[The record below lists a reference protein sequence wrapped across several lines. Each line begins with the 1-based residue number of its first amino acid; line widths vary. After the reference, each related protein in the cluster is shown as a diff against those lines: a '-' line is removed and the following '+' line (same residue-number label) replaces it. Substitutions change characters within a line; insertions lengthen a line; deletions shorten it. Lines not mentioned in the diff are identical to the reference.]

1 MSDRIDPRR
10 QTREIREALG
20 RYEPE
25 QLLDILTHV
34 FRQYVVDG
42 SAPPPMQL
50 QDELSGL
57 SFAQVIERLQLRLD
71 LPELRLFEIQAGRVM
86 VRVDGRLYPLET
98 AESRPEP
105 LPVQRVVSMQPMSP
119 AAPPAPAAAP
129 PAPAQGPAPAAENR
143 DAAPGVHSVG
153 HASAARPQ
161 PAAQPARPSPTAAPA
176 ARPMAPAARPA
187 ATPSQA
193 PAAQAA
199 APAAPARPEK
209 AQTEKNDSPGGRFG
223 LLEID

>member
-34 FRQYVVDG
+34 FRQYVVEG

-71 LPELRLFEIQAGRVM
+71 LPELRLFEVQAGRVM

-98 AESRPEP
+98 EPSRPEP
-105 LPVQRVVSMQPMSP
+105 LPTQRVVSVQPMAPAAP
-119 AAPPAPAAAP
+119 AAPPAAS
-129 PAPAQGPAPAAENR
+129 PAPTAGPAPESR
-143 DAAPGVHSVG
+143 DAAPGVHAVG

-161 PAAQPARPSPTAAPA
+161 PAATPARPSPAPAPA
-176 ARPMAPAARPA
+176 ARPAAPAARPA
-187 ATPSQA
+187 ATPAAA
-193 PAAQAA
+193 PSAPAA
-199 APAAPARPEK
+199 APAAPPQK